1 MSISAEF
8 ATMCTPDDDD
18 LALVHASQG
27 GDVAAFEEL
36 VKRYDRR
43 LLRIAQ
49 HMTDSADDAEG
60 AVQAAFFK
68 AYQKLN
74 QFQGNAKFSTW
85 LIHSIV
91 SESLTKLRKRRTAKE
106 LSGDK
111 GARVDDHDL
120 PFDVADWAP
129 NPAQLYRPSELRK
142 ILIESL
148 QELGSGLRTVFV
160 LREVEVLS
168 TCETGE
174 ILGLNDAAVKS
185 RLLRARLQL
194 RERLS
199 RYFRKPD
206 GEPARIE
213 Q

>member
-1 MSISAEF
+1 MLSSSQF
-8 ATMCTPDDDD
+8 ATTLTPEDD
-18 LALVHASQG
+18 LALVNASQG

-49 HMTDSADDAEG
+49 HMTDNAEDAEK

-74 QFQGNAKFSTW
+74 QFQGNAKFSSW
-85 LIHSIV
+85 LIRSIV
-91 SESLTKLRKRRTAKE
+91 NESLTKLRKRRTAKE
-106 LSGDK
+106 LSRDK
-111 GARVDDHDL
+111 NAPVDDHDL

-129 NPAQLYRPSELRK
+129 NPERLYGASEMRK

-148 QELGSGLRTVFV
+148 QELGPGLRAVFV
-160 LREVEVLS
+160 LRNVEGLS
-168 TCETGE
+168 TNQTAE

-185 RLLRARLQL
+185 RLFRARLQL

-199 RYFRKPD
+199 RYFRKPRAK
-206 GEPARIE
+206 PARI
-213 Q
+213 